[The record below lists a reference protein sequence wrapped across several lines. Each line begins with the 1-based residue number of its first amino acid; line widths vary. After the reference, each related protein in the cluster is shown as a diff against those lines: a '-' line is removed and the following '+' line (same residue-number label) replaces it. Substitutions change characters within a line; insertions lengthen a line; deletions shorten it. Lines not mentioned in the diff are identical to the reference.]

1 MFIKKMNY
9 GLLFFEKYY
18 KDTKKAIIK
27 YINYSL

>member
-9 GLLFFEKYY
+9 GLLLLGIIIE
-18 KDTKKAIIK
+18 TQKKAIIK